1 VHRKPVLI
9 GVTPAGQS
17 SEPASGALTAERTE
31 EVRARVRLMIEI
43 TARAGA
49 HRKGLLAAAKHLSP
63 EEDVR
68 DTLADLLT

>member
-1 VHRKPVLI
+1 M
-9 GVTPAGQS
+9 
-17 SEPASGALTAERTE
+17 
-31 EVRARVRLMIEI
+31 RARVRLMIEI